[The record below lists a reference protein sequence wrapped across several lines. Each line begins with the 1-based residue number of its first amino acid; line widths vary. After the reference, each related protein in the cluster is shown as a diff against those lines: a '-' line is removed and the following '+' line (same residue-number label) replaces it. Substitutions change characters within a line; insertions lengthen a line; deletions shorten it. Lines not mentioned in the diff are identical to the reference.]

1 MVGTLRSA
9 DSTVFFTPPLEAA
22 STTAAWKQCT
32 VALDVISV
40 ILVASDRGWGNHDIG
55 SGRRT
60 IPTAM
65 GQDRSYCRGRDIGD
79 PDILADHI
87 PDVPVPTILYSGRFD
102 DADRAGG

>member
-1 MVGTLRSA
+1 MSAAISGAVLEWPPGVSLRSPGLR
-9 DSTVFFTPPLEAA
+9 SYEAA

-40 ILVASDRGWGNHDIG
+40 ILVASDQGWGNHDIG

-60 IPTAM
+60 IPAAM

-87 PDVPVPTILYSGRFD
+87 PYVPVP
-102 DADRAGG
+102 